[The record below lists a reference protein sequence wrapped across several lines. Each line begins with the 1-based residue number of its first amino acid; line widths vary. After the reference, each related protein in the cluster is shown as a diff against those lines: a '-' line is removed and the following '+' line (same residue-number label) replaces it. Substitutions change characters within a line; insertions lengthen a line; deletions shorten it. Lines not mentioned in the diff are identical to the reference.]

1 MSAEDKAIEIC
12 RVTDGSGF
20 RLRDHPT
27 DWKGAKGLPKSL
39 TSRTKAEALEQLE
52 ENRARLV
59 DAQAKLWAN
68 DTFGL
73 LVVFQAMDA
82 AGKDGTIKHVLSGMN
97 PQGVAVSSF
106 KVPSAEELDHN
117 YLWRY
122 ARRLPERGQVGIFN
136 RSYYEEVLVAR
147 VHPEVI
153 ANQRLP
159 ESAKGPKMWEH
170 RYQDMVAFERH
181 LVRNGIVV
189 VKFFLHLSKEEQRQR
204 FLDRIDTPEKNW
216 KFSANDV
223 KEREYWDDYQ
233 VAFEDAIRATSTSFA
248 PWYVIPADRKW
259 RMRTLVS
266 DVLVDVIDSL
276 PISAPRISDEQRVGL
291 AAAREQLLAE
301 GD

>member
-1 MSAEDKAIEIC
+1 MSRPRAIDVC
-12 RVTDGSGF
+12 RVADGSEF
-20 RLRDHPT
+20 HLADHPA
-27 DWKGAKGLPKSL
+27 DWSGSDLLPSGLEL
-39 TSRTKAEALEQLE
+39 RTKKQAVAELEV
-52 ENRARLV
+52 NRARLV
-59 DAQAKLWAN
+59 TAQEKLWAN
-68 DTFGL
+68 DTYGM

-97 PQGVAVSSF
+97 PQGVVVSSF

-159 ESAKGPKMWEH
+159 ARARGPHLWQH
-170 RYQDMVAFERH
+170 RYEDMVAFERH

-189 VKFFLHLSKEEQRQR
+189 VKFFLHLSREEQRLR

-216 KFSANDV
+216 KFSAGDV
-223 KEREYWDDYQ
+223 RERAYWDDYQ
-233 VAFEDAIRATSTSFA
+233 VAFEEAIRATATEDA

-276 PISAPRISDEQRVGL
+276 PISTPTISDEQRAAL
-291 AAAREQLLAE
+291 AVERERLVAE
-301 GD
+301 GG

>member
-1 MSAEDKAIEIC
+1 MSKPRAIDVC
-12 RVTDGSGF
+12 RVTDGSDF
-20 RLRDHPT
+20 SLSDHPT
-27 DWKGAKGLPKSL
+27 DWTGAEDQLPSGLKLHS
-39 TSRTKAEALEQLE
+39 KHHEV
-52 ENRARLV
+52 ARLELNRQRLI
-59 DAQAKLWAN
+59 DAQEKLWAN
-68 DTFGL
+68 DTYGM

-97 PQGVAVSSF
+97 PQGVDVSSF

-122 ARRLPERGQVGIFN
+122 AKRLPERGQVGIFN

-147 VHPEVI
+147 VHPEVVD
-153 ANQRLP
+153 NQRLP
-159 ESAKGPKMWEH
+159 DAARGPKIWQH
-170 RYQDMVAFERH
+170 RYEDMVAFERH

-189 VKFFLHLSKEEQRQR
+189 VKFFLHLSREEQRLR
-204 FLDRIDTPEKNW
+204 FIDRIDVPDKNW

-233 VAFEDAIRATSTSFA
+233 VAFEEAIRATSTKHA

-266 DVLVDVIDSL
+266 DVLVDVIDAL
-276 PISAPRISDEQRVGL
+276 PIAAPTVSDEAR
-291 AAAREQLLAE
+291 AALQAE
-301 GD
+301 RSKLVADSD